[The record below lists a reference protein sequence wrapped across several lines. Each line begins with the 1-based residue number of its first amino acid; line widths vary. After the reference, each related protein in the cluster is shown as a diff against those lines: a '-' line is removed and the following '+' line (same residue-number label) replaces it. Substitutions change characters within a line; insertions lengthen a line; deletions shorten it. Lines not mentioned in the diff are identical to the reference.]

1 MADIVPASVVQT
13 NVGKVILPPLQLTGQ
28 MKKKVAGLVQSHLEN
43 LFVQV
48 SKVKPGLEVEI
59 LFGHLKSYS
68 LQVGLENSANF
79 TMQAAP
85 VRRKPK
91 DKISSISSLKV
102 PIRYFTHGRKKLMTK
117 RSKFSSRRSNSFLMD
132 QRTGLVSR

>member
-48 SKVKPGLEVEI
+48 SKVKPGLRRNI
-59 LFGHLKSYS
+59 LFQHLK
-68 LQVGLENSANF
+68 
-79 TMQAAP
+79 
-85 VRRKPK
+85 
-91 DKISSISSLKV
+91 
-102 PIRYFTHGRKKLMTK
+102 
-117 RSKFSSRRSNSFLMD
+117 
-132 QRTGLVSR
+132 